1 MPRAFD
7 EGHGGENFS
16 PQEFLRLSI
25 FFGMSLS
32 PFGCGKWRLQ
42 ATDIFN
48 GKFLSFLLKD
58 SFLGCKEEVVDA
70 TSWLDYLAD
79 LFWFVKR

>member
-32 PFGCGKWRLQ
+32 PFWPGKRRLQ
-42 ATDIFN
+42 ATDIFD
-48 GKFLSFLLKD
+48 GKFFSFLLKD
-58 SFLGCKEEVVDA
+58 SFWDGRRGLSTTRA
-70 TSWLDYLAD
+70 RLII
-79 LFWFVKR
+79 